1 MIPVALALELKQAGL
16 LWRTTMHDFFA
27 IPDRGLDDRV
37 YVLADMMAYTDLVQ
51 GWPVVAFHGTAEWAL
66 DYIFT
71 TEVIWLP
78 TEEQLREALAG
89 ALERAGD
96 EAALELRRVAGG
108 YRCAIGIGGEQ
119 LTFDEATAG
128 EAYGRALLHLLT
140 QPDHG
145 VT

>member
-71 TEVIWLP
+71 NEVIWLP
-78 TEEQLREALAG
+78 TEEQLREALVD
-89 ALERAGD
+89 ALGRAGGEID
-96 EAALELRRVAGG
+96 LELRRAPGG
-108 YRCAIGIGGEQ
+108 YRCAIGFGGER
-119 LTFDEATAG
+119 LIFDESTAG
-128 EAYGRALLHLLT
+128 EAYGRALLHVLRQADRDAT
-140 QPDHG
+140 
-145 VT
+145 